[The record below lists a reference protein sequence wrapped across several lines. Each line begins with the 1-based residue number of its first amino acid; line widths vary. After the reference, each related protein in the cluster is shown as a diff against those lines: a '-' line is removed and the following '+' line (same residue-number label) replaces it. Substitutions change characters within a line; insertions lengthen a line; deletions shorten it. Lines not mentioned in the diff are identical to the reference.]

1 MEILWVRHAEPER
14 VAPGTGVP
22 ANPPLTARGREQAQR
37 LADWLACEPVDAVVT
52 SPQRRAIETAAPIAA
67 AQGLDARVVE
77 GLVEYDVQADHYIPM
92 EELRANHDERLQD
105 MIAGRWEA
113 FGGESVVDFRG
124 RVAATM
130 DALIDEHAGQRIVA
144 VCHGGVINVALALV
158 LGLDQHL
165 WFDPQYTSLSRM
177 RASRTGV
184 RSLATLNEHAH
195 LEARREQ
202 MR

>member
-1 MEILWVRHAEPER
+1 MDLLWVRHAEPER

-22 ANPPLTARGREQAQR
+22 ANPALTPRGREQAQR
-37 LADWLACEPVDAVVT
+37 LADWLACESIDAVVT
-52 SPQRRAIETAAPIAA
+52 SPQRRAQETAAPIAA
-67 AQGLDARVVE
+67 AHSLTARVVD

-92 EELRANHDERLQD
+92 EELRANNDERLRD
-105 MIAGRWEA
+105 MIAGNWEA
-113 FGGESVVDFRG
+113 FGGESVADFRA
-124 RVAATM
+124 RVAKTM

-202 MR
+202 AI

>member
-1 MEILWVRHAEPER
+1 MELLWVRHAEPER

-22 ANPPLTARGREQAQR
+22 ANPPLTSRGREQAQR
-37 LADWLACEPVDAVVT
+37 LADWLACEQVDAVVT
-52 SPQRRAIETAAPIAA
+52 SPQRRAVETAVPIAA
-67 AQGLDARVVE
+67 AHGLDARVVE
-77 GLVEYDVQADHYIPM
+77 GLVEYDVQSDHYIPM
-92 EELRANHDERLQD
+92 EELRANNDERLQA
-105 MIAGRWEA
+105 MIAGDWES
-113 FGGESVVDFRG
+113 FGGESVVDFRA

-130 DALIDEHAGQRIVA
+130 GALIDEHPGQRIVA

-177 RASRTGV
+177 RASRAGV

-195 LEARREQ
+195 LEATREQ
-202 MR
+202 PR